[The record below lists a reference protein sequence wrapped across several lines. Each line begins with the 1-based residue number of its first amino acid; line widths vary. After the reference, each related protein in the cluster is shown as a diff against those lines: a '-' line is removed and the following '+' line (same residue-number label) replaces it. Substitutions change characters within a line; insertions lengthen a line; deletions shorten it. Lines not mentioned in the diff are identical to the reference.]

1 MCRFQLGKNAR
12 RQATVSVLSAMRD
25 AGIPSHDLISATTTN
40 AIAQLRRHYRVGD
53 IAPGKYADLVAF
65 AGNPVEGVGGLE
77 CVRYV
82 IRDGHVVWNDLALN

>member
-1 MCRFQLGKNAR
+1 MCRFQPGTTR

-25 AGIPSHDLISATTTN
+25 AGIPSHDMIRATTTN
-40 AIAQLRRHYRVGD
+40 PIAQLRWHCRAGEN
-53 IAPGKYADLVAF
+53 APGKYGDLVAF
-65 AGNPVEGVGGLE
+65 AGNPVVGVGGME